1 MRKNNEEITF
11 KDILSI
17 FIPKIWLILVVAI
30 VFGAVLGIYAGSKV
44 DTYTS
49 TSTID
54 VKKDSDT
61 INNADFDLANAVIM
75 KIREKAFS
83 DDFLIMVISYIKDEY
98 GQDVYPG
105 LNPAYIKSVF
115 TYSPIDNGMFRITVT
130 TSDPLLSSRIAQAF
144 ENLLP
149 TEFASYS
156 ANALK
161 AVPFN
166 YAKTPT
172 TPNDKGVLKNAV
184 IGFVGGGVISAVAVW
199 LMNVIDTTVRSKKK
213 LEDTFTYTIL
223 GSIPL
228 DKKEK

>member
-1 MRKNNEEITF
+1 
-11 KDILSI
+11 
-17 FIPKIWLILVVAI
+17 
-30 VFGAVLGIYAGSKV
+30 
-44 DTYTS
+44 
-49 TSTID
+49 
-54 VKKDSDT
+54 
-61 INNADFDLANAVIM
+61 M

-115 TYSPIDNGMFRITVT
+115 TYSPIDNGMFRISVT
-130 TSDPLLSSRIAQAF
+130 TTDPLLSSRIAQAF

-184 IGFVGGGVISAVAVW
+184 IGFVGGGVVSAVVVW
-199 LMNVIDTTVRSKKK
+199 LMYAIDTTVRNKKK
-213 LEDTFTYTIL
+213 LEDNFGYTIL
-223 GSIPL
+223 GTIPHV
-228 DKKEK
+228 KN